1 VVVQRTN
8 HETDPSPNTIDPF
21 TTAYWDPEPK
31 QIISTLPLTSSMG
44 PPRLPLQD
52 RTNGQANVQSTLVNG
67 KVPKAAKVGPRLVP
81 ADVLPAFKAAVNG
94 SDMTKIALVE
104 SLKKQ

>member
-1 VVVQRTN
+1 
-8 HETDPSPNTIDPF
+8 
-21 TTAYWDPEPK
+21 
-31 QIISTLPLTSSMG
+31 MG